1 MTMTELFLAE
11 LEREGATT
19 RRMLERVPDHRTDWK
34 PHERSMPM
42 GYLST
47 LVATMPG
54 WVCHTVD
61 QDELDLQP
69 LTGEKPTP
77 KTLETS
83 AELVAALDREMAR
96 ARVTLQNTTDE
107 HLLTNWRLLVAGQV
121 VSEAPRHIVLRD
133 SVFNHLAHHRGQL
146 SVYLR
151 LNEAKVPSI
160 YGPTADEPFP
170 TQG

>member
-1 MTMTELFLAE
+1 MTMTELFLGE

-19 RRMLERVPDHRTDWK
+19 RRVLERVPDNRPDWK
-34 PHERSMPM
+34 PHPRSMPL

-54 WVCHTVD
+54 WVCHTID

-69 LTGEKPTP
+69 AGGKPDAP
-77 KTLETS
+77 IFNTS
-83 AELVAALDREMAR
+83 AELVAAIDREIAR
-96 ARVTLQNTTDE
+96 ARVTLQNTTDA
-107 HLLTNWRLLVAGQV
+107 HLLTPWRLLVAGQV
-121 VSEAPRHIVLRD
+121 VLEQPRHIVLRD

-160 YGPTADEPFP
+160 YGPTADEGFG
-170 TQG
+170 Q